1 MFRSPKL
8 AKKTSLTHYSKIIQ
22 EIANWDGQNR
32 FATIWKIDA
41 NKYNIDKTR
50 KLLIECYE
58 KLKEI
63 ARPAEQKADLT
74 LTTKI
79 MLGIFGCIP
88 GFDIK
93 VQKTFEIK
101 FPQKFTIKKFDRALE
116 KLGSFYNGH
125 KVVIDKLAKQTK
137 TLDFATGKKTR
148 KCYTRAKIIDMI
160 GFQKAEKKNKR

>member
-1 MFRSPKL
+1 MRTFAIWL
-8 AKKTSLTHYSKIIQ
+8 
-22 EIANWDGQNR
+22 EIREA
-32 FATIWKIDA
+32 A
-41 NKYNIDKTR
+41 
-50 KLLIECYE
+50 
-58 KLKEI
+58 
-63 ARPAEQKADLT
+63 AEQKADFT

-125 KVVIDKLAKQTK
+125 KVVIDNPPIQVR
-137 TLDFATGKKTR
+137 ATPT
-148 KCYTRAKIIDMI
+148 I
-160 GFQKAEKKNKR
+160 